1 MRYLLAIVLNGIA
14 QIEYDRS
21 RPLPLDQADYLDKMD
36 EKMAVGIAFGEK
48 QITEPDEEQ
57 RAQFVASNLY
67 HAIKAD
73 DQSLASAMT
82 SYLAVR
88 LPVLKQVKITD
99 KEADGSSTEV
109 SIELVY
115 DKEYKSQ
122 IGVSFHS

>member
-14 QIEYDRS
+14 QIEYDRN
-21 RPLPLDQADYLDKMD
+21 RPLPLDQSDYLDKMD
-36 EKMAVGIAFGEK
+36 EKMKVGIAFGEK
-48 QITEPDEEQ
+48 QIDDPDEEQ

-67 HAIKAD
+67 HAIRAD
-73 DQSLASAMT
+73 NETLASAMT

-88 LPVLKQVKITD
+88 LPALKQVVLD
-99 KEADGSSTEV
+99 DSGDEV

-122 IGVSFHS
+122 VGVTFHS

>member
-1 MRYLLAIVLNGIA
+1 MHYKLAILLNGIA
-14 QIEYDRS
+14 QIEYDRN

-36 EKMAVGIAFGEK
+36 EKMKVGIAFGEK
-48 QITEPDEEQ
+48 QIDDPDEEQ

-67 HAIKAD
+67 HAIRAD
-73 DQSLASAMT
+73 NETLASAMT

-88 LPVLKQVKITD
+88 LPALKQVVLD
-99 KEADGSSTEV
+99 DSGDEV

-122 IGVSFHS
+122 VGVTFHS